1 MSIRPVSASA
11 APRSSDLS
19 RWSGPR
25 LGAVKV
31 LPAAEWRQLSDAHA
45 ARVDEFVEPHL
56 ARRADRIKHPVH
68 DFLFTYYSQRPAQ
81 LRRWHPGHG
90 VALEDADAYVGL
102 KGYSRLS
109 LVEEVAQQPSRG
121 PVAVTASY
129 VVSQR
134 PLVAQLH
141 TLLTATAGRAPQFGC
156 FG

>member
-90 VALEDADAYVGL
+90 VALEDAEEHAGL
-102 KGYSRLS
+102 KGYAGDPVSVS
-109 LVEEVAQQPSRG
+109 TADVA
-121 PVAVTASY
+121 
-129 VVSQR
+129 SQR
-134 PLVAQLH
+134 PLLTQL
-141 TLLTATAGRAPQFGC
+141 
-156 FG
+156 